1 MDITLNGNKLTIE
14 EIMEIGS
21 DGVNIKL
28 SNDSINRMRGP
39 GIMLLE
45 FSIVGQRYTASIPVS
60 GASPT

>member
-1 MDITLNGNKLTIE
+1 MEITLNGNTMTIE
-14 EIMEIGS
+14 EIMRIGS
-21 DGVNIKL
+21 EGVKIRL
-28 SNDSINRMRGP
+28 SDDSIDRMRGP